1 MTESFEGF
9 VCWSPS
15 HVNETIVVDAV
26 NPSPAVFLATH
37 RPTQILRRDFS
48 ATTGGVLIDEE
59 QLLKE
64 FLAPNPGLLFVPII
78 GESGTGKSHLVRW
91 LHLRLPHD
99 PGRRV
104 VYIPKYGTNL
114 RRVIE
119 LILSDMSGDA
129 VDELRRELDRAV
141 DSLDEAGAP
150 PRLLNELAASIE
162 DRSREPRPEPPRPH
176 DDYRKWL
183 EVELPKLLLDNVFRS
198 KLLESGGVVVRL
210 VQEALRGKQEEDRS
224 EPFSFTIDDLPRSV
238 ADAARAN
245 HDVQALFNQ
254 LSDSPTLRE
263 VAIELLNDNLAPA
276 IRKLFGMGG
285 TRLFDVMLSVRREL
299 LRQGVE
305 LVLLI
310 EDFTILQGIQRELL
324 DAITEAPRREGRD
337 VLCPM
342 RVGMAVT
349 TGYFATIA
357 QTFSTRGEFTGHV
370 FSLDVPRSQTG
381 RGVGP
386 DDIADFVAGYLNAS
400 RLGQDRLE
408 AALAEAGGGQATQR
422 RWVPNACDECEHQD
436 RCHEAFRT
444 SRDGFGMYPFNAAA
458 LDRAVTSRLPTNSNF
473 DPRRLLGTVVR
484 YTLDQHR
491 EDIRRGEF
499 PSSAFA
505 QHFAASDLPPLD
517 PELIEDIRALDA
529 QDTDRRV
536 ALLTFWGGC
545 PTSVVNLLPGIHEA
559 FAVSELPDVDLQRPR
574 RRNTLEPPAV
584 GPRAEQ
590 TTDVP
595 VLVERRIASIVQ
607 WSNGTA
613 ELDQRLAREVRTFL
627 HAAVV
632 ARIDWDA
639 ELLRDTDDLI
649 GGRAGTFFRQS
660 SFAIQNARGGGTR
673 TSTAVSI
680 DLPASP
686 ENAALLRS
694 IVLHQHYGHWVFF
707 RGDER
712 LRRLLKR
719 LDEWAPQIVAAV
731 RKGASSGA
739 DWNIVQSATEL
750 LILSARILDA
760 AGAHAQTNLELLNA
774 LLAEAPPTVPRR
786 GSAWDRLVDACL
798 SDNRRKVRDAL
809 LDRIGARQGG
819 ALTSHVIETGV
830 LSAAL
835 TSFKRTWVPSEP
847 PDAAPT
853 EFKRLYA
860 DIQGRIDP
868 AVAEELLRLR
878 SWDEWTTAAID
889 PSASP
894 AEISDAVTAAAEAA
908 QRAGIFEPQRLRP
921 EFSETA
927 RVFRRTRF
935 SVVKEVGEVVAA
947 GKSQALG
954 KLLSDLAIDR
964 SRPIAEIDRFVTEAE
979 TFLSASVD
987 RGRQQADVL
996 RAGGSADGNLPA
1008 LFKLLGTLRSILEGE
1023 HS

>member
-1 MTESFEGF
+1 MTRSFEGF

-37 RPTQILRRDFS
+37 RPSQMLRRDFS
-48 ATTGGVLIDEE
+48 AAAGGVLIDEE
-59 QLLKE
+59 QLLDE
-64 FLAPNPGLLFVPII
+64 FLAPNPGLLFVPIV

-91 LHLRLPHD
+91 LHLRLPD
-99 PGRRV
+99 GPGRRV

-114 RRVIE
+114 RLVIE
-119 LILSDMSGDA
+119 LILSDMGGDA

-150 PRLLNELAASIE
+150 SRLLNELAASIE

-176 DDYRKWL
+176 DDYRQWL

-198 KLLESGGVVVRL
+198 KLLESGGVVDRL
-210 VQEALRGKQEEDRS
+210 VREALRGKQEEDRS
-224 EPFSFTIDDLPRSV
+224 EPFSFAIEDLPLSV

-245 HDVQALFNQ
+245 HDVQALFTQ
-254 LSDSPTLRE
+254 LIDSPTLRE
-263 VAIELLNDNLAPA
+263 VAVELLNDNLAPA

-299 LRQGVE
+299 LSQGVE

-337 VLCPM
+337 VLCPI

-370 FSLDVPRSQTG
+370 FSLDVPRSQAG

-408 AALAEAGGGQATQR
+408 AALAEAGDDQATHR
-422 RWVPNACDECEHQD
+422 RWVPNACDDCDHQD
-436 RCHEAFRT
+436 TCHEAFGT
-444 SRDGFGMYPFNAAA
+444 SRDRFGMYPFNAAA
-458 LDRAVTSRLPTNSNF
+458 LDRAVDSRLPTNF

-484 YTLDQHR
+484 YTLDQHH

-505 QHFAASDLPPLD
+505 QHFAASHLPPLD
-517 PELIEDIRALDA
+517 PDLVEDIRALDA
-529 QDTDRRV
+529 RDADRRV
-536 ALLTFWGGC
+536 ALLTFWGAR
-545 PTSVVNLLPGIHEA
+545 PATVVNLLPGIHEA
-559 FAVSELPDVDLQRPR
+559 FAVPELPDVDLQRPR
-574 RRNTLEPPAV
+574 RRDTLEQPAV
-584 GPRAEQ
+584 GPRAGQ
-590 TTDVP
+590 TTDLP
-595 VLVERRIASIVQ
+595 VLVERRIASIDQ
-607 WSNGTA
+607 WSDGTA
-613 ELDQRLAREVRTFL
+613 ELDQALAGDLRKFL

-639 ELLRDTDDLI
+639 ELLRDTDDLV
-649 GGRAGTFFRQS
+649 GGRAGTFFRHS

-694 IVLHQHYGHWVFF
+694 IVLHQHHGHWAFA

-712 LRRLLKR
+712 LRRLLNR
-719 LDEWAPQIVAAV
+719 LDEWAPQVVAAV

-739 DWNIVQSATEL
+739 NWNIVQSATEL
-750 LILSARILDA
+750 LILSARILDVP
-760 AGAHAQTNLELLNA
+760 GAHAQTNVELLNA
-774 LLAEAPPTVPRR
+774 LLAEAPPTASRR
-786 GSAWDRLVDACL
+786 GSAWDRLVDACS

-819 ALTSHVIETGV
+819 GPTSHAIETGV
-830 LSAAL
+830 LSGAL
-835 TSFKRTWVPSEP
+835 TAFKRSWVLSEP

-868 AVAEELLRLR
+868 AVAEELERLR
-878 SWDEWTTAAID
+878 SWHERTTAAID

-894 AEISDAVTAAAEAA
+894 ADISDAVAEAAEAA
-908 QRAGIFEPQRLRP
+908 LSAGIFEPQRLRT
-921 EFSETA
+921 EFTETA

-935 SVVKEVGEVVAA
+935 SVVKEIGEVVATA
-947 GKSQALG
+947 KSQPLG
-954 KLLSDLAIDR
+954 KLLSDLAMDR
-964 SRPIAEIDRFVTEAE
+964 SRPIAEIDRFVTSTEML
-979 TFLSASVD
+979 LSASVD
-987 RGRQQADVL
+987 RGRQPADVL
-996 RAGGSADGNLPA
+996 RAGGSADGDLRA
-1008 LFKLLGTLRSILEGE
+1008 LFDLLGTLRTVLESE
-1023 HS
+1023 RS